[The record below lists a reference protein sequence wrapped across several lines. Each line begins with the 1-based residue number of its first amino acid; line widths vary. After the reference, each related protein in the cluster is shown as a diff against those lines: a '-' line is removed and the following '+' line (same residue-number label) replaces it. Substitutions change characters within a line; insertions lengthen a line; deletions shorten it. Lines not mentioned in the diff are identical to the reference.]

1 MRKIRPDIVEAL
13 PSNPLPDAFEV
24 KAHDGADV
32 KEISRSLRE
41 PALPAGVER
50 IRDGKEV
57 SDFIINLA
65 RWLSYAFAIATLV
78 LLASSALLI
87 ANTIRLSIF
96 SRRREIEVM
105 KLVGATNWFVRG
117 PFMLE
122 GLICGVLGSLSAV
135 ILLLLGKALLLERLD
150 ERFDLTEGVA
160 AWSFPTIA
168 LILVLVGVSVGAVG
182 SGIIDAPLPAGLAP
196 LGPPARAPRPPEA
209 AESRAAAAQA
219 TGGLPG
225 DRCCHRPRGHAADA
239 ALRAGDGGGAPRADE
254 LRQDACGARVPRPL
268 RPRRVRRAAADAGAG
283 GAPATVGPARR
294 RARRARHRRGARQR
308 GGADHL
314 LHGRD
319 GAVTGSRWRK

>member
-1 MRKIRPDIVEAL
+1 M
-13 PSNPLPDAFEV
+13 
-24 KAHDGADV
+24 
-32 KEISRSLRE
+32 
-41 PALPAGVER
+41 
-50 IRDGKEV
+50 
-57 SDFIINLA
+57 
-65 RWLSYAFAIATLV
+65 

-182 SGIIDAPLPAGLAP
+182 SGHQHAPLPPGLA
-196 LGPPARAPRPPEA
+196 RAWPRGASTEA
-209 AESRAAAAQA
+209 ARSGRVA
-219 TGGLPG
+219 
-225 DRCCHRPRGHAADA
+225 RS
-239 ALRAGDGGGAPRADE
+239 GGA
-254 LRQDACGARVPRPL
+254 
-268 RPRRVRRAAADAGAG
+268 
-283 GAPATVGPARR
+283 
-294 RARRARHRRGARQR
+294 
-308 GGADHL
+308 
-314 LHGRD
+314 
-319 GAVTGSRWRK
+319 GSRRSSARSIPR

>member
-1 MRKIRPDIVEAL
+1 ML
-13 PSNPLPDAFEV
+13 DANRLVQTATWVGKARRSTACARSVPTSSSSPIEPAARCV
-24 KAHDGADV
+24 RGQAHDGADA
-32 KEISRSLRE
+32 KEHTNSLRE
-41 PALPAGVER
+41 PALPWRSSGSPR
-50 IRDGKEV
+50 QGGP
-57 SDFIINLA
+57 DFIINLA
-65 RWLSYAFAIATLV
+65 TWLSYAFPIATLV

-182 SGIIDAPLPAGLAP
+182 SGI
-196 LGPPARAPRPPEA
+196 
-209 AESRAAAAQA
+209 SM
-219 TGGLPG
+219 
-225 DRCCHRPRGHAADA
+225 
-239 ALRAGDGGGAPRADE
+239 
-254 LRQDACGARVPRPL
+254 
-268 RPRRVRRAAADAGAG
+268 RRFLQV
-283 GAPATVGPARR
+283 
-294 RARRARHRRGARQR
+294 
-308 GGADHL
+308 
-314 LHGRD
+314 
-319 GAVTGSRWRK
+319 